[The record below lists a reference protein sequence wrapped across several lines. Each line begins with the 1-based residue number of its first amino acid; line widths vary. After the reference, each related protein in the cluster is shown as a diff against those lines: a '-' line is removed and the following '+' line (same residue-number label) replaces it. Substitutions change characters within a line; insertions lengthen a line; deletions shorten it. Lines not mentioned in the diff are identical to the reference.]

1 MFSLCFLN
9 FECRGAL
16 DLAEIYQFGP
26 WKRFAFDFRQHPF
39 LRTQLYVCLFV
50 RKKKERTNNVFSL
63 SFLHFDGLHSLHLVR
78 RWLQVRTPMQTL
90 RFELSPLHF
99 CSPPP
104 HRNTSDSR
112 TTVEPNAEGKTCND
126 ELSTSSPLWRVPLT
140 RTLYFIFAVV
150 AKILNTLPRQV

>member
-1 MFSLCFLN
+1 MVRSINSAPGNASPSTFGSTLLHIPAGITPQGRPLCAHVFSLC
-9 FECRGAL
+9 
-16 DLAEIYQFGP
+16 
-26 WKRFAFDFRQHPF
+26 
-39 LRTQLYVCLFV
+39 
-50 RKKKERTNNVFSL
+50 
-63 SFLHFDGLHSLHLVR
+63 FLHFDGLHSLHLVR

-140 RTLYFIFAVV
+140 RTLYFCVSMDRADSSAPSVHVV
-150 AKILNTLPRQV
+150 HCCTLLRNFCIYAPIGF